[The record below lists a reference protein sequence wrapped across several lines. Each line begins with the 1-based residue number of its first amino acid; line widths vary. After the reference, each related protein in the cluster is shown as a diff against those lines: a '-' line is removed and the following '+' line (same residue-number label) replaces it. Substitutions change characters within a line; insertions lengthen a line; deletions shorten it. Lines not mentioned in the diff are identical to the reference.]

1 MIIILLLLLV
11 PLLVAVIYLGRRAY
25 VLAGLLADAQDIID
39 DTQAYISQ
47 LEETNKYMFSKIE
60 ASYQSM
66 QQIDRLGA
74 FEKDDEAGTTFQMLQ
89 QVITELKTEFDDIY
103 RRFIYPALMKLTEN
117 IINKMKPDYID
128 SSFADL
134 QTDLVTHV
142 TSKLDKFKP
151 ESGKA
156 YSYYTRTSF
165 NYLIAENQKAYS
177 KLKND
182 TEELDV
188 DEQRNVLIEIHNDE
202 MRETLKYFMD
212 AYVRYC
218 YQNLNFIFNTQSDI
232 HVADSI
238 LHIFE
243 SRENVDDFNKKALYI
258 LIRERTGLVTNNIT
272 RVVKILKDIYVKKFN
287 EYERNNFVNL
297 PF

>member
-1 MIIILLLLLV
+1 MSPRKKKPSSNYFTKITDIAII
-11 PLLVAVIYLGRRAY
+11 AYNRAESS
-25 VLAGLLADAQDIID
+25 VL
-39 DTQAYISQ
+39 
-47 LEETNKYMFSKIE
+47 
-60 ASYQSM
+60 
-66 QQIDRLGA
+66 R
-74 FEKDDEAGTTFQMLQ
+74 EK
-89 QVITELKTEFDDIY
+89 IY
-103 RRFIYPALMKLTEN
+103 RRFIYPAFMKLTEN

-128 SSFADL
+128 SSFMDL
-134 QTDLVTHV
+134 QTDLVTHL

-151 ESGKA
+151 DSGKA

-165 NYLIAENQKAYS
+165 NYLIAENQKAYA

-202 MRETLKYFMD
+202 MRDTLKYFMD
-212 AYVRYC
+212 AYIKHC
-218 YQNLNFIFNTQSDI
+218 YKNLNYIFTNQSDI

-243 SRENVDDFNKKALYI
+243 SREIIEDFNKKALYI
-258 LIRERTGLVTNNIT
+258 LVRERTGLLTNNIT
-272 RVVKILKDIYVKKFN
+272 RVVKVLKDIYVRKFK
-287 EYERNNFVNL
+287 EYEQDNFVNL